1 MFDVDWEW
9 NPDTSG
15 EFGGARDEEALTM
28 QAALAKQTGCLTQD
42 GINNGGNKD
51 QDRQNCQKL
60 NAASATIDLGLM
72 KFKPGEYKY
81 MSSRNNNFSNRAQK
95 ATITATDLTSVPP
108 DAAENVKVEQ
118 INSGKKKH
126 ACTICNLWPVAACNP
141 ACSPACNRMYSRQG
155 GAQGRQHHGGG
166 HPQRHPRRAEERQ
179 GRDRGVG

>member
-9 NPDTSG
+9 NPDSTSNV
-15 EFGGARDEEALTM
+15 FGGARDEERLTM
-28 QAALAKQTGCLTQD
+28 QAALAKQTRCLEEANSD
-42 GINNGGNKD
+42 SAW
-51 QDRQNCQKL
+51 QNCEKL
-60 NAASATIDLGLM
+60 AATMDLGLM

-108 DAAENVKVEQ
+108 DAAENVKVEP

-155 GAQGRQHHGGG
+155 GAQGRQNHGGG